1 VLALRTFGLLLILV
15 GVLSGLIALFRT
27 QLPFRL
33 PLTGQEAAIAAAFL
47 LAAGA
52 VAMLDRGKDG

>member
-1 VLALRTFGLLLILV
+1 MRTFGLLMLLV
-15 GVLSGLIALFRT
+15 GVLSGFIALFRT

-33 PLTGQEAAIAAAFL
+33 PLTGQDAAVAAILL

-52 VAMLDRGKDG
+52 VAMLDRGRNS

>member
-1 VLALRTFGLLLILV
+1 MRTFGLLMLLV
-15 GVLSGLIALFRT
+15 GVLSGVIALFRT

-33 PLTGQEAAIAAAFL
+33 PLTGQDAAVAAVLL

-52 VAMLDRGKDG
+52 VAMMDRGKNG

>member
-1 VLALRTFGLLLILV
+1 MLLV
-15 GVLSGLIALFRT
+15 GVLSGVIALFRT

-33 PLTGQEAAIAAAFL
+33 PLTGQDAAVAAVLL

-52 VAMLDRGKDG
+52 VAMMDRGKNG

>member
-1 VLALRTFGLLLILV
+1 MLALRTFGLLLLLV
-15 GVLSGLIALFRT
+15 GVLSGMMALFRP

-33 PLTGQEAAIAAAFL
+33 PLTGQDAAVAAVLL

-52 VAMLDRGKDG
+52 VAMLDRGWDA